1 MDYSRILFIAPYA
14 ELAEEAKKTVAELK
28 KPCQVIMADMSD
40 GAEAAKKALND
51 GVEVIISR
59 GATASLIRQAVNI
72 PVVEVEVTGYDI
84 LRALFPLRDKEG
96 PFGIIGFPTVIK
108 GCQTVAEMIGL
119 KFHICELQE
128 DDESLQSINEA
139 EFAQTKIIVG
149 DTIAVRYSEVLH
161 RPVHLIKSGPESIT
175 TAILQAE
182 HLIEALEKDRAK
194 TALSTVILNA
204 VHEGVITIDKN
215 ETILNLNTEAQ
226 KMLGLS
232 LGILGQC
239 AKTVFHSQLLKG
251 INSKKL
257 LGHPEKINGQD
268 LVINLYPILD
278 RGVHLGTVI
287 TLQNTLEIQQAE
299 YNIRRKL
306 HDKGLVAK
314 FSLDDFVGNS
324 ELVRLVLDQAHKYA
338 QTDSSIL
345 IQGESGTGKELLA
358 QGIHQVS
365 LRKNGP
371 FVAINCAAL
380 PENLL
385 ESELFGYEEGAFTG
399 ARKGG
404 KAGLFE
410 LAHKGT
416 LFLDEVGE
424 LPLHVQAR
432 LLRILQEKEV
442 MRVGGDRVIPVDV
455 RLISATHRK
464 LNEAVERNEFRA
476 DLFYRLHVLGLL
488 VPPLRER
495 KGDIRLLM
503 NLFLSELSPK
513 LGKPELNYSE
523 EVYQAFEKYHW
534 PGNVREL
541 RNCVEKLIVLAE
553 TETIQPESLVV
564 ISFVAQNKDEFAN
577 LLHLADKTYADS
589 PKSDHLLQKSK
600 NFCAANLPQESAEI
614 REFQEEGPVVSIQ
627 GSLNEIEKR
636 VIEKVVTLENQNLSR
651 AAKRLGID
659 RSTLWRK
666 RR

>member
-1 MDYSRILFIAPYA
+1 MDYSRILVIAPYP
-14 ELAEEAKKTVAELK
+14 ELAEEAKKTVQLLE
-28 KPCQVIMADMSD
+28 KPCQVIVADMSD
-40 GAEAAKKALND
+40 GAEAAKKALNE

-59 GATASLIRQAVNI
+59 GGTASLIRQAVNI

-84 LRALFPLRDKEG
+84 LRALYPLKDKEG
-96 PFGIIGFPTVIK
+96 PFGIIGFPSVIK

-119 KFHICELQE
+119 KFHIFELNEE
-128 DDESLQSINEA
+128 DEKLQSIHESK
-139 EFAQTKIIVG
+139 FAPTKIIIG

-161 RPVHLIKSGPESIT
+161 RPVHLIKSGPESIAA
-175 TAILQAE
+175 AIFQAE
-182 HLIEALEKDRAK
+182 YLIEALERDRAK

-204 VHEGVITIDKN
+204 VHEGVVTIDKN
-215 ETILNLNTEAQ
+215 GNILNLNTEAQ
-226 KMLGLS
+226 EMLGLNQE
-232 LGILGQC
+232 ILGQP
-239 AKTVFHSQLLKG
+239 AKTVFRPQLLEG
-251 INSKKL
+251 IHSKRL
-257 LGHPEKINGQD
+257 LGHPEKVNGQD

-278 RGVHLGTVI
+278 RGVHLGTVL

-299 YNIRRKL
+299 YNIRRKF
-306 HDKGLVAK
+306 HGKGLIAK
-314 FSLDDFVGNS
+314 FSLSDFVGNS
-324 ELVRLVLDQAHKYA
+324 DPVRLVLDQARKYA

-358 QGIHQVS
+358 QGMHQVS
-365 LRKNGP
+365 LRKKGP

-424 LPLHVQAR
+424 LPLNVQAR
-432 LLRILQEKEV
+432 LLRVLQEKEV

-455 RLISATHRK
+455 RLISATHRN
-464 LNEAVERNEFRA
+464 LNEALDKGEFRA
-476 DLFYRLHVLGLL
+476 DLFYRLNVLGLM

-503 NLFLSELSPK
+503 NRFLEELSLK
-513 LGKPELNYSE
+513 LGKFKLSYSK

-541 RNCVEKLIVLAE
+541 RNCVEKLIVLSE
-553 TETIQPESLVV
+553 TETIPPESLAV
-564 ISFVAQNKDEFAN
+564 ISFVAQNKEEYAS
-577 LLHLADKTYADS
+577 LLRL
-589 PKSDHLLQKSK
+589 
-600 NFCAANLPQESAEI
+600 NVENE
-614 REFQEEGPVVSIQ
+614 PVVSIL
-627 GSLNEIEKR
+627 GSLTEIEKR
-636 VIEKVVTLENQNLSR
+636 IIEKVVTLENQNLSR
-651 AAKRLGID
+651 AARRLGID

-666 RR
+666 RRQ

>member
-1 MDYSRILFIAPYA
+1 MDYSRILFIAPYS
-14 ELAEEAKKTVAELK
+14 ELAEQARKTVAELK
-28 KPCQVIMADMSD
+28 RPCRVIMADMGD
-40 GAEAAKKALND
+40 GAAAAKKALNE

-59 GATASLIRQAVNI
+59 GWTASLIRQAVNI

-84 LRALFPLRDKEG
+84 LRALYPLKDKEG

-108 GCQTVAEMIGL
+108 GCQTIAQTIGL
-119 KFHICELQE
+119 DFHIYELKE
-128 DDESLQSINEA
+128 EGEALQAINDA
-139 EFAQTKIIVG
+139 EFVRTKTIVG

-175 TAILQAE
+175 AAVLQAE
-182 HLIEALEKDRAK
+182 RLIEALEKDRAK
-194 TALSTVILNA
+194 TALSSVILNA
-204 VHEGVITIDKN
+204 VHEGVVTIDKS
-215 ETILNLNTEAQ
+215 ETILNLNAEAQ
-226 KMLGLS
+226 KMLGLNPE
-232 LGILGQC
+232 ILGKP
-239 AKTVFHSQLLKG
+239 AKTVFSPQLLEG
-251 INSKKL
+251 IHSKKL
-257 LGHPEKINGQD
+257 LGHPEKINGKD
-268 LVINLYPILD
+268 LVVNLYPILD
-278 RGVHLGTVI
+278 RDVHLGTVV
-287 TLQNTLEIQQAE
+287 TLQNTFEIQQAE

-314 FSLDDFVGNS
+314 FSLHDFIGNS
-324 ELVRLVLDQAHKYA
+324 EPVRLVLDQARKYA
-338 QTDSSIL
+338 LTDSSIL

-442 MRVGGDRVIPVDV
+442 MRVGGDRIIPVDV

-464 LNEAVERNEFRA
+464 LNEAVEKNEFRA
-476 DLFYRLHVLGLL
+476 DLFYRLHVLGLM

-495 KGDIRLLM
+495 IGDIRLLM
-503 NLFLSELSPK
+503 NQFLAELAPK
-513 LGKPELNYSE
+513 LGKPKLSYSE
-523 EVYQAFEKYHW
+523 EIYQAYEKYHW

-553 TETIQPESLVV
+553 TGTIQPESLAV
-564 ISFVAQNKDEFAN
+564 ISFVAQNKDEFSN
-577 LLHLADKTYADS
+577 LLHPSDKNNSNGSQSNYCSWHSEDS
-589 PKSDHLLQKSK
+589 SV
-600 NFCAANLPQESAEI
+600 ANQP
-614 REFQEEGPVVSIQ
+614 EEPVVFLQ
-627 GSLNEIEKR
+627 GSLSDIEKR
-636 VIEKVVTLENQNLSR
+636 VIEKVIELEHRNLSR

-666 RR
+666 RKQ

>member
-1 MDYSRILFIAPYA
+1 MDYSRILVIAPYP
-14 ELAEEAKKTVAELK
+14 ELAEEAKKTVQLLE
-28 KPCQVIMADMSD
+28 KPCQVIVADMSD
-40 GAEAAKKALND
+40 GAEAAKKALNE

-59 GATASLIRQAVNI
+59 GGTASLIRQAVNI

-84 LRALFPLRDKEG
+84 LRALYPLKDKEG
-96 PFGIIGFPTVIK
+96 PFGIIGFPSVIK

-119 KFHICELQE
+119 KFHIFELNEE
-128 DDESLQSINEA
+128 DEKLQSIHESK
-139 EFAQTKIIVG
+139 FAPTKIIIG

-161 RPVHLIKSGPESIT
+161 RPVHLIKSGPESIAA
-175 TAILQAE
+175 AIFQAE
-182 HLIEALEKDRAK
+182 YLIEALERDRAK

-204 VHEGVITIDKN
+204 VHEGVVTIDKN
-215 ETILNLNTEAQ
+215 GNILNLNTEAQ
-226 KMLGLS
+226 EMLGLNQE
-232 LGILGQC
+232 ILGQP
-239 AKTVFHSQLLKG
+239 AKTVFRPQLLEG
-251 INSKKL
+251 IHSKRL
-257 LGHPEKINGQD
+257 LGHPEKVNGQD

-278 RGVHLGTVI
+278 RGVHLGTVL

-299 YNIRRKL
+299 YNIRRKF
-306 HDKGLVAK
+306 HGKGLIAK
-314 FSLDDFVGNS
+314 FSLSDFVGNS
-324 ELVRLVLDQAHKYA
+324 DPVRLVLDQARKYA

-358 QGIHQVS
+358 QGMHQVS
-365 LRKNGP
+365 LRKKGP

-424 LPLHVQAR
+424 LPLNVQAR
-432 LLRILQEKEV
+432 LLRVLQEKEV

-455 RLISATHRK
+455 RLISATHRN
-464 LNEAVERNEFRA
+464 LNEALDKGEFRA
-476 DLFYRLHVLGLL
+476 DLFYRLNVLGLM

-503 NLFLSELSPK
+503 NRFLEELSLK
-513 LGKPELNYSE
+513 LGKFKLSYSK

-541 RNCVEKLIVLAE
+541 RNCVEKLIVLSE
-553 TETIQPESLVV
+553 TETIPPESLAV
-564 ISFVAQNKDEFAN
+564 ISFVAQNKDEYAS
-577 LLHLADKTYADS
+577 LLRL
-589 PKSDHLLQKSK
+589 
-600 NFCAANLPQESAEI
+600 NVENE
-614 REFQEEGPVVSIQ
+614 PVVSIL
-627 GSLNEIEKR
+627 GSLTEIEKR
-636 VIEKVVTLENQNLSR
+636 IIEKVVTLENQNLSR
-651 AAKRLGID
+651 AARRLGID

-666 RR
+666 RRQ

>member
-1 MDYSRILFIAPYA
+1 MDYSRVLFIAPYQ
-14 ELAEEAKKTVAELK
+14 ELAEEAEKTIEILK
-28 KPCQVIMADMSD
+28 KPCQVIVADMSD
-40 GAEAAKKALND
+40 GAEAAKKALNN

-59 GATASLIRQAVNI
+59 GGTASLIRQAVNI
-72 PVVEVEVTGYDI
+72 PVIEVEVTGYDI
-84 LRALFPLRDKEG
+84 FRALYPLRDKTG
-96 PFGIIGFPTVIK
+96 PFGIVGFPTVIK
-108 GCQTVAEMIGL
+108 GCQTVAQMIGL
-119 KFHICELQE
+119 NFHICELNE
-128 DDESLQSINEA
+128 DDETLQSVNKED
-139 EFAQTKIIVG
+139 FAQAKVIIG
-149 DTIAVRYSEVLH
+149 DTIAVRYSEVLN
-161 RPVHLIKSGPESIT
+161 RPVRLIKSGPESIS

-182 HLIEALEKDRAK
+182 HLIEALERDRAK

-204 VHEGVITIDKN
+204 VHEGVLTIDKN
-215 ETILNLNTEAQ
+215 ETIVNINAEAQ
-226 KMLGLS
+226 KMLGLN
-232 LGILGQC
+232 LGILGRP
-239 AKTVFHSQLLKG
+239 AKTVFRPQLLEG
-251 INSKKL
+251 IHSKKL
-257 LGHPEKINGQD
+257 TGHPEKVNGQD

-278 RGVHLGTVI
+278 RDIHLGTVV

-314 FSLDDFVGNS
+314 FSLSDFAGNS
-324 ELVRLVLDQAHKYA
+324 GSVCLVLDQARKYA
-338 QTDSSIL
+338 LTDSSIL

-365 LRKNGP
+365 LRQNGP

-432 LLRILQEKEV
+432 LLRVLQEKEV

-464 LNEAVERNEFRA
+464 LSEAVERNEFRA
-476 DLFYRLHVLGLL
+476 DLFYRLHVLGLM

-503 NLFLSELSPK
+503 NRFISELSPR
-513 LGKPELNYSE
+513 LGKTTLNYSE

-553 TETIQPESLVV
+553 SETIQPESLAV

-577 LLHLADKTYADS
+577 LLHLAS
-589 PKSDHLLQKSK
+589 PKNSS
-600 NFCAANLPQESAEI
+600 PQQAEY
-614 REFQEEGPVVSIQ
+614 FEGGLKEAKTVVPIQ
-627 GSLNEIEKR
+627 GSLSEIEKR
-636 VIEKVVTLENQNLSR
+636 VIEEVLKLENNNLSR
-651 AAKRLGID
+651 AARRLGID

-666 RR
+666 RRQ

>member
-1 MDYSRILFIAPYA
+1 MDYSRVLFIAPYT
-14 ELAEEAKKTVAELK
+14 ELAEEAKKTVQELN
-28 KPCQVIMADMSD
+28 KPCQIIVADMRD
-40 GAEAAKKALND
+40 GAEAAKKALNY

-59 GATASLIRQAVNI
+59 GGTASLIRQAVNI

-84 LRALFPLRDKEG
+84 LRALYPLRDKEG

-108 GCQTVAEMIGL
+108 GCQTIAQMIGL
-119 KFHICELQE
+119 NCYICELKE
-128 DDESLQSINEA
+128 ENETLHSIKESD
-139 EFAQTKIIVG
+139 FAQTKIIVG
-149 DTIAVRYSEVLH
+149 DTIAVRYSEILQ

-182 HLIEALEKDRAK
+182 HLIEALEIDRAK

-204 VHEGVITIDKN
+204 VHEGVVTIDRN
-215 ETILNLNTEAQ
+215 ENILNLNAEAQ
-226 KMLGLS
+226 KMLGVNLE
-232 LGILGQC
+232 ILGQP
-239 AKTVFHSQLLKG
+239 AKKVFRPQLLED
-251 INSKKL
+251 IHSKKL
-257 LGHPEKINGQD
+257 FGYPERVNGKD
-268 LVINLYPILD
+268 LVINLYPIID
-278 RGVHLGTVI
+278 REIHLGTVL

-306 HDKGLVAK
+306 HDKGLVSK
-314 FSLDDFVGNS
+314 FSLRDFAGNS
-324 ELVRLVLDQAHKYA
+324 EPVRLVLDQARKYA
-338 QTDSSIL
+338 KTDSSIL

-380 PENLL
+380 PEHLL

-404 KAGLFE
+404 KVGLFE

-432 LLRILQEKEV
+432 LLRVLQEREV

-464 LNEAVERNEFRA
+464 LNDAVEKNEFRA
-476 DLFYRLHVLGLL
+476 DLFYRLHVLGLR

-503 NLFLSELSPK
+503 NRFLSDLSLK
-513 LGKPELNYSE
+513 LGKPNLKYSE

-553 TETIQPESLVV
+553 TDMIQPESLAV

-577 LLHLADKTYADS
+577 LLYHDDITSSMSDFS
-589 PKSDHLLQKSK
+589 PQFSE
-600 NFCAANLPQESAEI
+600 NPRVEGPN
-614 REFQEEGPVVSIQ
+614 EFQRSNRFREGEAVLIQ
-627 GSLNEIEKR
+627 GSLIEIEKR
-636 VIEKVVTLENQNLSR
+636 VIERVVELENQNLSR

-666 RR
+666 RRLDK